1 MQQVTISFFNARFI
15 VQNKMGWCE
24 RESENLRAE
33 LLKVLESPA
42 LQIRSKKLLK
52 HSNSDVA
59 MKMIQNLEEIV

>member
-1 MQQVTISFFNARFI
+1 
-15 VQNKMGWCE
+15 MGWCE

-33 LLKVLESPA
+33 LLKILESPA